1 MAEYINLDNALERL
15 LFSMCGT
22 GYQYEAMHT
31 ISSMPTIDIVFCKD
45 CKYAYINSF
54 AKVAGTVSCKFWADK
69 SCGTAYTMQQNDFCS
84 YGERKEFYNGKD

>member
-22 GYQYEAMHT
+22 GYQYEARHA

-45 CKYAYINSF
+45 CKHLEFSD
-54 AKVAGTVSCKFWADK
+54 C
-69 SCGTAYTMQQNDFCS
+69 
-84 YGERKEFYNGKD
+84 YGECGKGYLGIVRPDCYCCYCERRSDNG

>member
-1 MAEYINLDNALERL
+1 MAECINLDNALERL

-45 CKYAYINSF
+45 CKYLEISGCY
-54 AKVAGTVSCKFWADK
+54 GE
-69 SCGTAYTMQQNDFCS
+69 CGKGYLGIVRPDCYCC
-84 YGERKEFYNGKD
+84 YGERRSDNEV

>member
-22 GYQYEAMHT
+22 GYQYEAMHA
-31 ISSMPTIDIVFCKD
+31 ISNMPTIDIVFCKD

-69 SCGTAYTMQQNDFCS
+69 SCGTVYTLQQNDFCS
-84 YGERKEFYNGKD
+84 YGERRIDNG